1 MDVDP
6 QKLFFANLS
15 SRQSVATRDLKKRH
29 LDISVAELLRYDKYH
44 VIATNNQET
53 KKPVHSKVNR
63 FSII

>member
-15 SRQSVATRDLKKRH
+15 SRQSVATRELKKRH
-29 LDISVAELLRYDKYH
+29 RDISVAELLRYDKYH

-53 KKPVHSKVNR
+53 KNR
-63 FSII
+63 FTAK